1 MNSHEGPSEFKGHTK
16 AKIEWKKQNIQDET
30 NLRPQDKVVLAPLLR
45 QELMISMLLIKNW
58 SNIWAAVVA
67 QRL

>member
-30 NLRPQDKVVLAPLLR
+30 NLRPQDKVVLTPQLR

-58 SNIWAAVVA
+58 SNVWAAVAA
-67 QRL
+67 QR

>member
-1 MNSHEGPSEFKGHTK
+1 MDSHEGPSEFKGHAK

-30 NLRPQDKVVLAPLLR
+30 NLRPQDKVVLTPQLR

-58 SNIWAAVVA
+58 SNVWAVVA
-67 QRL
+67 AQR

>member
-30 NLRPQDKVVLAPLLR
+30 NLRPQDKVVLTPQLR

-58 SNIWAAVVA
+58 SNVWAVVA
-67 QRL
+67 AQR